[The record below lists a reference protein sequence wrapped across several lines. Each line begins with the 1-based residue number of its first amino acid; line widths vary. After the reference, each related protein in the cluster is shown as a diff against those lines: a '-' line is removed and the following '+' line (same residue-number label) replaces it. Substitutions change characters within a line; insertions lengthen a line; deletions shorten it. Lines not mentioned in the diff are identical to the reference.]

1 MFAVLSVF
9 LSLLFLTKVFF
20 FWIASTPGNWRP
32 SKNCNEAPPPVE
44 ICEKLFSR
52 PKFII
57 AAAESPPPII
67 EKAFVWA
74 AMILA
79 IASVPV
85 L

>member
-1 MFAVLSVF
+1 MFKVF
-9 LSLLFLTKVFF
+9 LSSSSFLTKVFLLS
-20 FWIASTPGNWRP
+20 WIESTPGNETP

-44 ICEKLFSR
+44 MCEKLFSR

-67 EKAFVWA
+67 ENAFGWA
-74 AMILA
+74 AIIFA